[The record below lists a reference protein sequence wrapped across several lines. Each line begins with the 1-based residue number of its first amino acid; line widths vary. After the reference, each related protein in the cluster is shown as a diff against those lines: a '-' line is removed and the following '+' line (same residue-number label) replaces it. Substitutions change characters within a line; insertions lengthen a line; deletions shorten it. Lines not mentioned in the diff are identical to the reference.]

1 MYLCPDMEY
10 LLRRRNPQVYCSAGT
25 STNWGRKFFWTIGLG
40 EERGDKVINERARPK
55 SRTCG
60 SGCREATTTMAAYS
74 TWASVWEASTDVS
87 GSPDNILNAVVP
99 FADWGGE

>member
-55 SRTCG
+55 SRTCTKIAFRSQKVRTALVLG
-60 SGCREATTTMAAYS
+60 SHVEAIS
-74 TWASVWEASTDVS
+74 TK
-87 GSPDNILNAVVP
+87 SPKND
-99 FADWGGE
+99 F